1 MSNLNNYVGLN
12 PIQRGLLNSSNNM
25 ALVTGGLNGGFFIN
39 TNDKFDYHFA
49 TNVFNA
55 AGFTDSVPWDKVL
68 EEYPV
73 NKANGPFYKDRA
85 IVGGGMVGIASF
97 INQSAQN
104 YAMGQIYA
112 AQASSY
118 RTQANLALDNIE
130 TQNAYLNEQGS
141 QQIWNLAT
149 QKAQFK
155 SEQMMAWAGSGFS
168 DISTGD
174 RRILSDTD
182 RKFNEAAA
190 GVRRSMFLQNFE
202 NWRSGMMEYSRLQYA
217 AKSAERLSKASNS
230 IFSYLGAAGN
240 AAMSG
245 LGAYWSLGG
254 GKTKAVGI
262 NINPKGNAG

>member
-1 MSNLNNYVGLN
+1 MLNLNSYHNYPGLN
-12 PIQRGLLNSSNNM
+12 PFQRNIMGMFNTLETNSFPLGKFNS
-25 ALVTGGLNGGFFIN
+25 ALGMYYAQPTSEQASGKTN
-39 TNDKFDYHFA
+39 TPLIA
-49 TNVFNA
+49 
-55 AGFTDSVPWDKVL
+55 
-68 EEYPV
+68 
-73 NKANGPFYKDRA
+73 
-85 IVGGGMVGIASF
+85 GIASGAMSF

-104 YAMGQIYA
+104 YAMGQVYA

-141 QQIWNLAT
+141 QQIWNLAD

-155 SEQMMAWAGSGFS
+155 SEQMMAWAGSGFT

-174 RRILSDTD
+174 RRIINDTD

-230 IFSYLGAAGN
+230 VFSYLGAAGN

-254 GKTKAVGI
+254 GLSKAAGA
-262 NINPKGNAG
+262 NINPKGKAA

>member
-1 MSNLNNYVGLN
+1 MLNLNSLN
-12 PIQRGLLNSSNNM
+12 PFKRNILNNTKPTMMDYYNSNP
-25 ALVTGGLNGGFFIN
+25 VTASMQ
-39 TNDKFDYHFA
+39 A
-49 TNVFNA
+49 TNMFNA
-55 AGFTDSVPWDKVL
+55 AGFTNA
-68 EEYPV
+68 V
-73 NKANGPFYKDRA
+73 NWNNVSANATNGPWYKNRS
-85 IVGGGMVGIASF
+85 IVGGAMVGAASF

-104 YAMGQIYA
+104 YAMGQVYA

-141 QQIWNLAT
+141 QQIWNLAD

-168 DISTGD
+168 DISAGD
-174 RRILSDTD
+174 RRIINDTD
-182 RKFNEAAA
+182 RKYDSAAA
-190 GVRRSMFLQNFE
+190 GIRRSMFLQNFE

-230 IFSYLGAAGN
+230 VFSYLGAAGN

-254 GKTKAVGI
+254 GLSKAAGT
-262 NINPKGNAG
+262 NINPKGKAA